1 MPIESND
8 ADRYIRANASDA
20 TERRTL
26 VRVLAINMTQVIVA
40 GGVGIW
46 ADSVGLMGAALDNL
60 GDAAV
65 YIVSLYAVGRSVVAK
80 ARAARLSGML
90 LILVGLGLFAE
101 ILRRFFGQSE
111 PIGLAMIVTAF
122 VNSAT
127 NLVCLKLLRPQREGG
142 VHLKASW
149 IFTTNDMLANAGIVV
164 SGLAVM
170 ALKSPLPDLLI
181 GLVTVGIVVHGGW
194 EILEQAREAQ
204 SKPE

>member
-1 MPIESND
+1 MPMESND
-8 ADRYIRANASDA
+8 ANRENRLNASDA

-26 VRVLAINMTQVIVA
+26 VRVLAINMTQVFVA
-40 GGVGIW
+40 GGVGFW
-46 ADSVGLMGAALDNL
+46 ADSVGLMGSALDNL
-60 GDAAV
+60 ADAAV

-80 ARAARLSGML
+80 ARAARLSGVL
-90 LILVGLGLFAE
+90 LILVGFGLLAE

-127 NLVCLKLLRPQREGG
+127 NLVCLRLLRSQRENG

-170 ALKSPLPDLLI
+170 ALNSPLPDLLI
-181 GLVTVGIVVHGGW
+181 GLVTVGLVVHGGW
-194 EILEQAREAQ
+194 EILEQAREAK